1 MGVFHVFWILQ
12 MIPNRANASLYLRM
26 HLWKSANQVLWILV
40 LDLVIDLGLSDH
52 DMIYYPRKT
61 SLPYH
66 KHKYSAKSFWKISD
80 LINYPDF
87 IYRFRG
93 GSRTVATSKME
104 RFVIIVN
111 GFQTLAI
118 ITKRSNLNV
127 AAVLDPPL
135 RFEEVTNFLQ
145 QRNTSEWKPT
155 QNLVTKAE

>member
-26 HLWKSANQVLWILV
+26 HLWKSANQALWILV

-93 GSRTVATSKME
+93 GSRTAATSKME

-111 GFQTLAI
+111 GFQIFKCLSSLFRHAEKI
-118 ITKRSNLNV
+118 AWLERKGW
-127 AAVLDPPL
+127 
-135 RFEEVTNFLQ
+135 F
-145 QRNTSEWKPT
+145 
-155 QNLVTKAE
+155 QNLWRG